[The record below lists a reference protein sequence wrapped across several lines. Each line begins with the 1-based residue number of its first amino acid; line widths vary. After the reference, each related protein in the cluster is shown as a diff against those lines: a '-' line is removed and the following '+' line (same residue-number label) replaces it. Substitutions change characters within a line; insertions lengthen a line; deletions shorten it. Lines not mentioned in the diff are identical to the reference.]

1 MLLTIIML
9 LLKTTI
15 GVSLLYTMI
24 GYILYILTTKM
35 DIQVNLIVLTILLL
49 GFLYEHNNMLKEE
62 EMNQDPVLLEEDKN
76 HIKYEH
82 NKKKFILAILGL
94 IIIVLGT
101 LFYYNRKT
109 IQHAGH
115 FSYQTYFLE

>member
-1 MLLTIIML
+1 ML

-82 NKKKFILAILGL
+82 NKIKFILAILGL